1 MFFFWRKIVIKVKIN
16 ITNMSL
22 QTKIEEKLNQSLK
35 NKDKSVYPTLR
46 LIISGIKNVLI
57 ANKAKEIKELSDQD
71 IMVILKKMVKQRN
84 ESCEVYKKAGRIELL
99 EIETKEIGII
109 NSFLPKQLSEEDT
122 KRLCEETIKKV
133 GASSIKDMGKV
144 MGDLKKTHGDI
155 LDFSKVGS
163 IIKTVL
169 K

>member
-1 MFFFWRKIVIKVKIN
+1 VIKVKIN

-22 QTKIEEKLNQSLK
+22 QTQIEEKLNQSLK
-35 NKDKSVYPTLR
+35 NKDKSLYPTLR
-46 LIISGIKNVLI
+46 LIVSSIKDVLI
-57 ANKAKEIKELSDQD
+57 ANRTKETKDVSDQD
-71 IMVILKKMVKQRN
+71 VVGILKKMVKQRN
-84 ESCEVYKKAGRIELL
+84 ESCEVYKKAGRTELL
-99 EIETKEIGII
+99 EVETKEIEII
-109 NSFLPKQLSEEDT
+109 SSFLPKQLSEEDT
-122 KRLCEETIKKV
+122 KNLCEEVIKKL

-144 MGDLKKTHGDI
+144 MGELKKTHGDV

>member
-1 MFFFWRKIVIKVKIN
+1 
-16 ITNMSL
+16 MSL

-35 NKDKSVYPTLR
+35 NKDKNLYPTLR
-46 LIISGIKNVLI
+46 LIVSAIKDAVI
-57 ANKAKEIKELSDQD
+57 ANRTKENKVLSEQD
-71 IMVILKKMVKQRN
+71 IMALLKKMVKQRN
-84 ESCEVYKKAGRIELL
+84 ESCEIYKKAGRTELL
-99 EIETKEIGII
+99 ESEVKEIEII
-109 NSFLPKQLSEEDT
+109 GSFLPKQLNEEET
-122 KRLCEETIKKV
+122 KKICEETIKKV

-144 MGDLKKTHGDI
+144 MGELKKTHADI